1 MMITNLHLV
10 SQLLYKMK
18 KIIETERIILRE
30 LEDSDI
36 DLLAE
41 IYADIEVM
49 RYIGKGIVLT
59 YEQAKRS
66 IANWIKYY
74 EKFGFGNWAA
84 IEKESGRFIG
94 LCGLSWLEDKSDV
107 EVSYL
112 FAKEAWGKGYATE
125 TANAI
130 NEYGFNVVGLKRII
144 ALVYPQNTASIHVI
158 EKLGMKYECDRIFFG
173 DKLLRVYSLEK
184 S

>member
-1 MMITNLHLV
+1 
-10 SQLLYKMK
+10 MK

-30 LEDSDI
+30 LEESDVER
-36 DLLAE
+36 LAE
-41 IYADIEVM
+41 IYADPDVM
-49 RYIGKGIVLT
+49 QYIGRGGVLT
-59 YEQAKRS
+59 YEHARRS
-66 IANWIKYY
+66 IASWNNYYGKY
-74 EKFGFGNWAA
+74 GFGNWAA
-84 IEKESGRFIG
+84 VEKETGTLIG

-125 TANAI
+125 TAGAI
-130 NEYGFNVVGLKRII
+130 NNYALTTAGLERIV
-144 ALVYPQNTASIHVI
+144 ALVYPQNTPSIHVI

-184 S
+184 NAT